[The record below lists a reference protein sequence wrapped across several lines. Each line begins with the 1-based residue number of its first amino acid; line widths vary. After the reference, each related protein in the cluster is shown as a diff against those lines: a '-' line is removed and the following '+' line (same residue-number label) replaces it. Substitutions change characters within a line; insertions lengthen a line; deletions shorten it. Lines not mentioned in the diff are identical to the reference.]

1 MKLSGTSSVVID
13 ANIVVF
19 AVWPTAFT
27 TEAQAL
33 LARLRSEGKV
43 IHVPELWR
51 AEVVSALHRLGMM
64 QGTPRE
70 KVHRAVRA
78 ALKMAPKRL
87 PLDAPLCLAALTWA
101 ERLGQ
106 AKAYDAFYLAL
117 AERLGAEFWTA
128 DKRLVNSARQVGAGF
143 VRLLGEAQTAG
154 GNSGA

>member
-1 MKLSGTSSVVID
+1 VID

-27 TEAQAL
+27 VEAQAL

-51 AEVVSALHRLGMM
+51 AEVVSALHKSGMV
-64 QGTPRE
+64 QGVARE
-70 KVHRAVRA
+70 NVHRAITA
-78 ALKMAPKRL
+78 ALNMAPKRV
-87 PLDAPLCLAALTWA
+87 PLDTTLCLAALTWA

-106 AKAYDAFYLAL
+106 TKAYDAFYLAL

-128 DKRLVNSARQVGAGF
+128 DKRLAHRASQVGADF
-143 VRLLGEAQTAG
+143 VKLFGED
-154 GNSGA
+154 GA